1 MKLIRLQIFILASF
15 VSFSIIAQNRFP
27 VKKKNKYGFIDKAGQ
42 VKIEPIFEE
51 SFEFKNDFGIYIDS
65 NLLISVIDTNGKV
78 IKSYKENRPSWI
90 TKKSTNSNNYGP
102 YHYFSNHLLAVYDT
116 TSRKYGYIN
125 ESGQWTIPPK
135 FTHAIDFKEG
145 LAAVGFW
152 SNDPDIPYIHHSESA
167 ADFDKTVKWGF
178 IDTTGELVIDTLFYD
193 FIGFENGICW
203 VQNKSVFE
211 EYFIDK
217 KGNKI
222 NPDTITDIQT
232 LCWLKSLDKDFLYQK
247 NGKCI
252 GSIYNYKTN
261 LYTARENF
269 DGKSCNGLYG
279 FVDYLNNWVIPPQYL
294 NVRPFV
300 NGLAGI
306 MKKVTE
312 GEFKWGFLDNK
323 GDTIIPLQYDEISNF
338 NSYGI
343 TVVCSSGKCG
353 IINKKNEKLTEL
365 VFDYNYLYTPKYRD
379 GLILLYKNEKQ
390 HYLNEKGKVIWKEE

>member
-203 VQNKSVFE
+203 VLNKSVFE
-211 EYFIDK
+211 EYFID
-217 KGNKI
+217 
-222 NPDTITDIQT
+222 
-232 LCWLKSLDKDFLYQK
+232 
-247 NGKCI
+247 
-252 GSIYNYKTN
+252 
-261 LYTARENF
+261 
-269 DGKSCNGLYG
+269 KSCNGLYG